1 MDGSSETNESRGTE
15 EMFGECHAHIIMDG
29 VNYRHA
35 IDLHRNGPD
44 DNVIREHL
52 KIYQD
57 RGIIFVR
64 DGGDALGVSARAKEL
79 APEYGIDYRTPVFA
93 IHKEGHYG
101 SIVGKSFSTML
112 EFHKR
117 VLEAKEQGADFIKIM
132 TTGLLDFNA
141 HGAITGTPLDAAEVK
156 EMVHIAHEEGM
167 AVMSHTNGTYG
178 VQAAVEAG
186 VDSLEHGNYMNE
198 ESLTMLSES
207 HTVWVP
213 TLVTVRNL
221 LGDGRY
227 ADETLKPIIETAEE
241 NVRKSFGLGVKV
253 APGSDAGAYRVLH
266 GQGIQDEMQAFVQI
280 LGNEEKAYQWLIE
293 GEMEIRKKFCR

>member
-1 MDGSSETNESRGTE
+1 
-15 EMFGECHAHIIMDG
+15 MFGECHAHIIMDG

-101 SIVGKSFSTML
+101 SIVGKSFSTMP

-117 VLEAKEQGADFIKIM
+117 VLEAKEQSADFIKIM

-198 ESLTMLSES
+198 ESLAMLSES

-227 ADETLKPIIETAEE
+227 ADETLRPIIETAEE
-241 NVRKSFGLGVKV
+241 NVRKAFGLGVKV

-280 LGNEEKAYQWLIE
+280 LGNEEKAYQWLME

>member
-1 MDGSSETNESRGTE
+1 MDGSSETNESRGTRK
-15 EMFGECHAHIIMDG
+15 MFGECHAHIIMDG

-35 IDLHRNGPD
+35 INLHRNGPD

-57 RGIIFVR
+57 RGITFVR

-101 SIVGKSFSTML
+101 SIVGKNFSTMP

-117 VLEAKEQGADFIKIM
+117 VLEAKEQSADFIKIM

-141 HGAITGTPLDAAEVK
+141 HGAITGTPLDATEVK

-198 ESLTMLSES
+198 ESLAMLSES

-227 ADETLKPIIETAEE
+227 ADETLRPIIETAEE
-241 NVRKSFGLGVKV
+241 NVRKAFGLGVKV

-280 LGNEEKAYQWLIE
+280 LGNEEKAYQWLME

>member
-1 MDGSSETNESRGTE
+1 
-15 EMFGECHAHIIMDG
+15 MFGECHAHIIMDG

-57 RGIIFVR
+57 RGITFVR

-101 SIVGKSFSTML
+101 SIVGKNFSTMP

-198 ESLTMLSES
+198 ESLAMLSES

-241 NVRKSFGLGVKV
+241 NVRKAFGLGVKV

-280 LGNEEKAYQWLIE
+280 LGNEEKAYQWLME

>member
-1 MDGSSETNESRGTE
+1 MDGSSETNESRGTRK
-15 EMFGECHAHIIMDG
+15 MFGECHAHIIMDG

-101 SIVGKSFSTML
+101 SIVGKSFSTMP
-112 EFHKR
+112 EFYKR
-117 VLEAKEQGADFIKIM
+117 VLEAKEQSADFIKIM

-141 HGAITGTPLDAAEVK
+141 HGAITGTPLDATEVK

-198 ESLTMLSES
+198 ESLAMLSES

-227 ADETLKPIIETAEE
+227 ADETLRPIIETAEE
-241 NVRKSFGLGVKV
+241 NVRKAFGLGVKV

-280 LGNEEKAYQWLIE
+280 LGNEEKAYQWLME

>member
-1 MDGSSETNESRGTE
+1 
-15 EMFGECHAHIIMDG
+15 MFGECHAHIIMDG

-57 RGIIFVR
+57 SGITFVR

-101 SIVGKSFSTML
+101 SIVGKSFSTMP
-112 EFHKR
+112 EFYKR
-117 VLEAKEQGADFIKIM
+117 VLEAKEQSADFIKIM

-227 ADETLKPIIETAEE
+227 ADEVLRPIIETAEE
-241 NVRKSFGLGVKV
+241 NVRKAFRFGVKV

-280 LGNEEKAYQWLIE
+280 LGNEEKAYQWLME
-293 GEMEIRKKFCR
+293 GEMEIQKKFCR

>member
-1 MDGSSETNESRGTE
+1 
-15 EMFGECHAHIIMDG
+15 MFGECHAHIIMDG

-101 SIVGKSFSTML
+101 SIVGKSFSTMP
-112 EFHKR
+112 EFYKR

-241 NVRKSFGLGVKV
+241 NVRKAFGLGVKV

-280 LGNEEKAYQWLIE
+280 LGNEEKAYQWLME